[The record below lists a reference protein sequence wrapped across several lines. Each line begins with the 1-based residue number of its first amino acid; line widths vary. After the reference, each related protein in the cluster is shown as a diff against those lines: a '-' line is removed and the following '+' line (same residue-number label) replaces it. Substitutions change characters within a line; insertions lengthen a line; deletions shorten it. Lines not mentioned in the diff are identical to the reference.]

1 LSTPRVTTR
10 QIKAARALLGWSQ
23 AELAKATGL
32 SVPTIKRIE
41 SRAAGDLGGRA
52 DTAARIVAALGAAG
66 AEFIAENG
74 GGVGVRMRE
83 GRKPE
88 TIALE
93 NLNASNDE

>member
-1 LSTPRVTTR
+1 LSTARVTTQ

-23 AELAKATGL
+23 AGLAKATGL

-41 SRAAGDLGGRA
+41 SGGGDVGGRA
-52 DTAARIVAALGAAG
+52 NTAARIVAALEAAG
-66 AEFIAENG
+66 AEFIPENG

>member
-1 LSTPRVTTR
+1 VSASQVTTR

-23 AELAKATGL
+23 TELAAAARL

-41 SRAAGDLGGRA
+41 AKGGDLGGRL
-52 DTAARIVAALGAAG
+52 DTSARIVAALESAG
-66 AEFIAENG
+66 AEFIPEDG
-74 GGVGVRMRE
+74 GGVGVRLRE
-83 GRKPE
+83 GRPSE

>member
-1 LSTPRVTTR
+1 MATPRVTTQ

-23 AELAKATGL
+23 TELAQASRL

-41 SRAAGDLGGRA
+41 SRTGDLGGRP
-52 DTAARIVAALGAAG
+52 DTSARIVAALESGG
-66 AEFIAENG
+66 AEFIPENG
-74 GGVGVRMRE
+74 GGVGVRLRG

>member
-1 LSTPRVTTR
+1 MVAAPQVTTR

-23 AELAKATGL
+23 TELAAAARL

-41 SRAAGDLGGRA
+41 AKGGDLGGRP
-52 DTAARIVAALGAAG
+52 DTSARIVAALESAG
-66 AEFIAENG
+66 AEFIAKDG
-74 GGVGVRMRE
+74 GGIGVRLRE
-83 GRKPE
+83 GRPPE

>member
-1 LSTPRVTTR
+1 LTTQ

-23 AELAKATGL
+23 AGLAKATGL

-41 SRAAGDLGGRA
+41 SRGDYLGARAG
-52 DTAARIVAALGAAG
+52 TAARVVSAFESAG

-74 GGVGVRMRE
+74 GGVGVRLRN

-88 TIALE
+88 VIDLE

>member
-1 LSTPRVTTR
+1 MSTPRVTTR

-41 SRAAGDLGGRA
+41 SRAGDLGGRA

-66 AEFIAENG
+66 AEFIPENG